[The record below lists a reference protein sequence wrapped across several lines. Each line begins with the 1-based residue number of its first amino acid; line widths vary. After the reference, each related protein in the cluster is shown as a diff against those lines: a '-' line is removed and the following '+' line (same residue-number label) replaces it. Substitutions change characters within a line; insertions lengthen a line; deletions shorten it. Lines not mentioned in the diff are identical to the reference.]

1 MRLFAASSPH
11 IKNTDDIRT
20 MMGDTLIP
28 LLFLLFAAIYYHGIR
43 ALTLS
48 AVSVLSCIVFE
59 YLYRRFLRKN
69 RTIGDLSCVVT
80 GLMIAFC
87 MPVTAPLWFPI
98 VGSFFAIIVVKQLFG
113 GIGRNIFNPA
123 IAAVCLLTVS
133 WPGVMSQLPMPTAK
147 FDAFATPKDFQQGIA
162 VTTYLQNRTLP
173 SSSIAEILIGY
184 VPSFIG
190 TGTILIILVAGA
202 ILLFRRLIN
211 FRIPL
216 TFLGTIAIFALIFP
230 RCPSGRIDSMFYELM
245 SGSVMF
251 IAFFMATDPTTSPV
265 TDLGRAIY
273 GFSCGLVTV
282 FMRYFGVYPE
292 GAFFAVLLMNPF
304 VLALDRLSWKITS
317 KGGRLL
323 YEQD

>member
-11 IKNTDDIRT
+11 IKNSDDIRT
-20 MMGDTLIP
+20 MMGDTILP
-28 LLFLLFAAIYYHGIR
+28 LLFLLFSAIYYHGIR
-43 ALTLS
+43 ALTLT

-59 YLYRRFLRKN
+59 YLYRRFLGKN
-69 RTIGDLSCVVT
+69 RTIGDLSSVVT
-80 GLMIAFC
+80 GIMIAFC
-87 MPVTAPLWFPI
+87 IPVTAPIWFPI
-98 VGSFFAIIVVKQLFG
+98 VGAFFAIIIVKQLFG

-123 IAAVCLLTVS
+123 IAAICLLTVS

-147 FDAFATPKDFQQGIA
+147 FSGFATPKDFQQGIA
-162 VTTYLQNRTLP
+162 VTTYLQNKTLP
-173 SSSIAEILIGY
+173 STSLFEMLIGY
-184 VPSFIG
+184 VPSALG
-190 TGTILIILVAGA
+190 TGAILIVLVAGL
-202 ILLFRRLIN
+202 ILLFRRIIN

-216 TFLGTIAIFALIFP
+216 TFLGTIALFAFIFP
-230 RCPSGRIDSMFYELM
+230 RCPSGRIDSVLYELM

-265 TDLGRAIY
+265 TRIGRILY
-273 GFSCGLVTV
+273 GVCCGLVTV

-292 GAFFAVLLMNPF
+292 GAFFAVLLLNPF
-304 VLALDRLSWKITS
+304 VLAFDRLSWKITS